1 MTRRSRLRDRSR
13 PGVRPALAAVAL
25 LALLPPSCSKSPGA
39 APPATAPAPATSR
52 PAGWTAWQTAER
64 LIELHRARRY
74 DEVAL
79 WVVPEQA
86 GEVARYLRAVDEFLA
101 ANAALRSY
109 ASAELGPGAAEPID
123 FSALA
128 GNLDIFSRYVEVL
141 DELTDRDGAIVT
153 FTVDDRLPARAA
165 RFRRVGGEWRYD
177 PGPSPPGAAA
187 AIESMADGLRS
198 LLGALEAGAVDRAAM
213 RVDPAL
219 LVQEVQRRL
228 QPGVRM
234 LPAPSSAPGGG

>member
-1 MTRRSRLRDRSR
+1 MTSRSRLRDRSR
-13 PGVRPALAAVAL
+13 PRVRPALAAVAL
-25 LALLPPSCSKSPGA
+25 LALIPPGCSKSPGA
-39 APPATAPAPATSR
+39 AAPATAPALAASR
-52 PAGWTAWQTAER
+52 PAGWTARQTAER

-86 GEVARYLRAVDEFLA
+86 GEVARYLRAVDAFLA
-101 ANAALRSY
+101 ADAALRSY
-109 ASAELGPGAAEPID
+109 ASAELGPGAAAPID

-128 GNLDIFSRYVEVL
+128 GNLDIFSRYVVLL
-141 DELTDRDGAIVT
+141 DELIERDGAIVT

-177 PGPSPPGAAA
+177 PGRSPPGAAV

-198 LLGALEAGAVDRAAM
+198 LLGDLETGAVDLAAM